1 MSDQEQ
7 YFDIQAD
14 DPDWVRDQLE
24 RRPGTPRVLVRLTE
38 DDADLEGHIA
48 SSTLRLRA
56 FEDEDDTEGHAI
68 AVHFPTRE
76 DADAFRRRLVLTGAL
91 TGTLVLGAA
100 GGFGLANIV
109 AADAA
114 GGGAVT
120 TEQASERL
128 APPGGS
134 IVDGDSPARGTVP
147 VPE

>member
-1 MSDQEQ
+1 MTDQE
-7 YFDIQAD
+7 YVDLQAD
-14 DPDWVRDQLE
+14 DADWIRERVE
-24 RRPGTPRVLVRLTE
+24 RRPDAARVVLRLDE
-38 DDADLEGHIA
+38 DDLDAEGHIA
-48 SSTLRLRA
+48 GTTIRLQA
-56 FEDEDDTEGHAI
+56 YEDEDDTEGHAI
-68 AVHFPTRE
+68 AAHFPTRE

-109 AADAA
+109 GADAA

-120 TEQASERL
+120 TEQGSEGF
-128 APPGGS
+128 APAGGS